1 MHHYK
6 ADEPP
11 SEGHL
16 DGAAMAADASTQPQ
30 LQPGACADVSQ
41 AQPTSLTDQ
50 VVYEDGAPDVTTS
63 TATAAEE
70 KKQPQQKMSRKCT
83 AQVWCE
89 RCRQSW
95 YCSLACKEQVPCVC
109 GRA

>member
-16 DGAAMAADASTQPQ
+16 DGSTTAADASTQPE
-30 LQPGACADVSQ
+30 LQTRACADVSQ

-50 VVYEDGAPDVTTS
+50 VAHEHEVPDVTTS
-63 TATAAEE
+63 TATAVAEE
-70 KKQPQQKMSRKCT
+70 KKQQKVSRKCT

-95 YCSLACKEQVPCVC
+95 YCSMACKEQVPRMC

>member
-1 MHHYK
+1 MHHSK

-16 DGAAMAADASTQPQ
+16 EGATTAADASTQPEQ
-30 LQPGACADVSQ
+30 QTRASADVSQ

-50 VVYEDGAPDVTTS
+50 VAHEDVAPDVTTS

-70 KKQPQQKMSRKCT
+70 KKQQQKVSRKCT

-95 YCSLACKEQVPCVC
+95 YCSVACKEQVPRVC